1 MSTMHQPALTTLNIA
16 TRQSPLALWQA
27 EHIRDRLLALYPEM
41 TINLLKIVT
50 KGDKI
55 LDTPLAKIGG
65 KGLFV
70 KELEQALYERQADI
84 AVHSLK
90 DVPMDLPEGL
100 ILGVYCKRASPTDAF
115 VSNTYSSIDELPQ
128 GAVVGT
134 ASLRRQCQIKAY
146 RPDLQIKTLRG
157 NVGTRLSKLDA
168 GEYDAIILA
177 TSGLQRIGLDERIRS
192 ELDIN
197 ICLPAVGQGAL
208 AIECRADDAEVLKLL
223 APLNDDKARIRLIA
237 ERALNRHLQGGC
249 QVPIAA
255 YAVLQKT
262 EASTTATDDNNGNDD
277 AGDILWLRGRVGQ
290 EDGSEVLKADKQVT
304 LTGSQSE
311 QEAQANQLGIEVA
324 DMLLEAG
331 AGEILAAIYNAK

>member
-1 MSTMHQPALTTLNIA
+1 MSNLQQPALTTLSIA

-27 EHIRDRLLALYPEM
+27 EHIRDRLLEMYPQM
-41 TINLLKIVT
+41 TVNLLKIVT

-70 KELEQALYERQADI
+70 KELEQALYSKQADI

-90 DVPMDLPEGL
+90 DVPMELPEGL
-100 ILGVYCKRASPTDAF
+100 TLGVYCKRAAPTDAF
-115 VSNTYSSIDELPQ
+115 VSNTYDSIDELPQ

-134 ASLRRQCQIKAY
+134 SSLRRQCQIKAY

-157 NVGTRLSKLDA
+157 NVGTRLGKLDA

-177 TSGLQRIGLDERIRS
+177 TSGLQRIELDERIRG
-192 ELDIN
+192 ELDIDA
-197 ICLPAVGQGAL
+197 CLPAVGQGAL
-208 AIECRADDAEVLKLL
+208 AIECREGDDDVLKLL

-237 ERALNRHLQGGC
+237 ERALNRHLEGGC

-255 YAVLQKT
+255 YAVLQL
-262 EASTTATDDNNGNDD
+262 ADDAATNDDDSNDNDNGNNDNGNND
-277 AGDILWLRGRVGQ
+277 NGNVLWLRGRVGQ
-290 EDGSEVLKADKQVT
+290 ADGSELLKAEKRAT
-304 LTGSQSE
+304 LDGT
-311 QEAQANQLGIEVA
+311 QEEREEQANQLGIAVA
-324 DMLLEAG
+324 EMLLA
-331 AGEILAAIYNAK
+331 